1 MTFHFRKDGCLK
13 VSMIDHV
20 EDLLRS
26 CPALFIVDPTSPK
39 LNLSDKELFHSL
51 VAKGLFISKRARP
64 DIAMTISVLSSRV
77 ANPNQSDKKK
87 LIRMVQYLRGTK
99 QLTLTLGIENMSVV
113 KWPIDASFVVHPDFR
128 GHSGGC
134 MTWGKGCPISVS
146 TKQKLNSRSSTESK
160 IIVVDDLI
168 DKVLWTKLFLAAQG
182 VNVSSNIIQ
191 QDKESTIK
199 LENNG
204 RWSAGKRSKA
214 INI

>member
-1 MTFHFRKDGCLK
+1 
-13 VSMIDHV
+13 
-20 EDLLRS
+20 
-26 CPALFIVDPTSPK
+26 
-39 LNLSDKELFHSL
+39 
-51 VAKGLFISKRARP
+51 
-64 DIAMTISVLSSRV
+64 
-77 ANPNQSDKKK
+77 
-87 LIRMVQYLRGTK
+87 MVQYLRGTK
-99 QLTLTLGIENMSVV
+99 QLTLTLGMENMSVV
-113 KWPIDASFVVHPDFR
+113 KGLIDASFTVHPDFR

-146 TKQKLNSRSSTESK
+146 IKQKLNSRSSTESE

-191 QDKESTIK
+191 QDNESTIK

-214 INI
+214 INIRYFL